1 MRSHEF
7 AHVLHQGLA
16 CAWRVQVPNPISTVH
31 FTKDIVYAYL
41 VVSMGASFGLVC
53 VVGEFCFVGAF
64 EKGRFRDVCVSHCVD
79 SIWGRLVIS

>member
-31 FTKDIVYAYL
+31 FTKDLVYAYL

-64 EKGRFRDVCVSHCVD
+64 ERVCLVVCVCLTA
-79 SIWGRLVIS
+79 SIQYGHVW